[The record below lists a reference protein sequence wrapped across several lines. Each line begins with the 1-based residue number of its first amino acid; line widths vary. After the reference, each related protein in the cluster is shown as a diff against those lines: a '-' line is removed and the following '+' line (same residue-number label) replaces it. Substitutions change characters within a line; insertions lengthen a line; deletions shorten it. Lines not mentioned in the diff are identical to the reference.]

1 MALYSK
7 TVTLAAEGGGYHLDS
22 MAARETVRLAGRI
35 LTDYRSEL
43 RDAAAM
49 ADMVQLLD
57 MSAKVGW
64 PDALALLWRLD
75 EVFR

>member
-1 MALYSK
+1 
-7 TVTLAAEGGGYHLDS
+7 
-22 MAARETVRLAGRI
+22 MAASETVKLADRI

-43 RDAAAM
+43 RDEAAM

-57 MSAKVGW
+57 MFAKVGW

>member
-1 MALYSK
+1 MDAS
-7 TVTLAAEGGGYHLDS
+7 
-22 MAARETVRLAGRI
+22 ETVKLADRI

-43 RDAAAM
+43 RDEAAM

-57 MSAKVGW
+57 MFAKVGW